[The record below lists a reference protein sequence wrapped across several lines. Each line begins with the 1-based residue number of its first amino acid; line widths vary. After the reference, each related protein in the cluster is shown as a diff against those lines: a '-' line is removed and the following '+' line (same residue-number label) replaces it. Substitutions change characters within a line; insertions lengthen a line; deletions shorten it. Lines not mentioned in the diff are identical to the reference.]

1 MGGLITRRLSLIGPL
16 EPTDEA
22 QALAKIADIVRAQ
35 PCRRRYG
42 ASYISATP
50 TDPYGPGDNFD
61 LEASYVQP
69 ALIRRTR
76 PVRELRCVARAGAL
90 SGHVRRI
97 ASTPSGMNQSWSTG
111 GVPRLSPMA
120 RAA

>member
-1 MGGLITRRLSLIGPL
+1 MLNTRCLSLIGPP
-16 EPTDEA
+16 ESTDEA

-42 ASYISATP
+42 ASYISAMP

-61 LEASYVQP
+61 LEASRVQP
-69 ALIRRTR
+69 APIRRTR
-76 PVRELRCVARAGAL
+76 LVREPRCAARTGGL

-97 ASTPSGMNQSWSTG
+97 ASTPSRTNQSWSTG